1 MLFYQ
6 TFAPSQAHREFPID
20 RAVGPRVIDL
30 LRLRS
35 PKDAKRY
42 LDKHQRRLD
51 AAIDAYYQEGGGRTT
66 VASTSKL
73 NALFE
78 KYKGEP
84 PLNTHV
90 CTDPNGDEISIDGTI
105 QLCQDLKVDP
115 ENVVLLAVAYELKSP
130 RVGEWNKK
138 GWVEGWSR
146 LGCDTIDGMKD
157 TLTRLRA
164 KLGSDSNYFHKV
176 YDHTF
181 SFARTE
187 GQRSLA
193 IDTALAFWN
202 LLLPTGLTGGALKH
216 ELTGEDIDM
225 DGEGS
230 FGWTDEHTQWWF
242 QFLTE
247 KGGKG
252 VSKDTWMMLF
262 DFIRAIDSQFLTHD
276 AEAAWPSAI
285 DDFVAWARATEK
297 VPPPEAT

>member
-1 MLFYQ
+1 M
-6 TFAPSQAHREFPID
+6 
-20 RAVGPRVIDL
+20 
-30 LRLRS
+30 
-35 PKDAKRY
+35 
-42 LDKHQRRLD
+42 
-51 AAIDAYYQEGGGRTT
+51 
-66 VASTSKL
+66 
-73 NALFE
+73 NALFD
-78 KYKGEP
+78 KYK
-84 PLNTHV
+84 
-90 CTDPNGDEISIDGTI
+90 DPSGDDISIDGTI

-146 LGCDTIDGMKD
+146 LGCDTVDGMKD
-157 TLTRLRA
+157 TLGRLRA
-164 KLGSDSNYFHKV
+164 KLGSDSTYFRKV

-181 SFARTE
+181 GFARTE

-193 IDTALAFWN
+193 IDTALAFWD

-216 ELTGEDIDM
+216 DLTGEDVDM
-225 DGEGS
+225 DGEEHS
-230 FGWTDEHTQWWF
+230 GWTNEHTQWWF

-262 DFIRAIDSQFLTHD
+262 DFIRSIDSQFLTHD

-285 DDFVAWARATEK
+285 DDFVAWARSVGK
-297 VPPPEAT
+297 VPTPEKYDLETRNW

>member
-1 MLFYQ
+1 MSKVSKDTL
-6 TFAPSQAHREFPID
+6 ASEFCSITG
-20 RAVGPRVIDL
+20 A
-30 LRLRS
+30 S

-51 AAIDAYYQEGGGRTT
+51 AAIDAFFQDGCGRTT

-73 NALFE
+73 NTLFE
-78 KYKGEP
+78 KYK
-84 PLNTHV
+84 
-90 CTDPNGDEISIDGTI
+90 DPTGDEISIDGTL
-105 QLCQDLKVDP
+105 QLCQDLEVDP
-115 ENVVLLAVAYELKSP
+115 EDVVLLAIAYELKSP
-130 RVGEWNKK
+130 KVGEWNRK

-146 LGCDTIDGMKD
+146 LGCDTIVGMKD

-164 KLGSDSNYFHKV
+164 KLGSDSTYFHKV

-181 SFARTE
+181 TFARTE

-193 IDTALAFWN
+193 IDTAVAFWG
-202 LLLPTGLTGGALKH
+202 LLLPTGLAGGALKYD
-216 ELTGEDIDM
+216 LTGEDIDM

-230 FGWTDEHTQWWF
+230 SGWTDEHTQWWF

-262 DFIRAIDSQFLTHD
+262 DFIRTIDSKFLTHD
-276 AEAAWPSAI
+276 VEAAWPSAI
-285 DDFVAWARATEK
+285 DDFVAWVRSVGN
-297 VPPPEAT
+297 VPTPEAT